1 MASGAAQGKGDAHMA
16 SMESTQGL
24 LFTILTLLAAAVLAV
39 PLFHRLG
46 IGPVLGYLVA
56 GVVVGPHALRIIS
69 EIEDVRKLG
78 DFGVVFLL
86 FAIGLELK
94 LSRLAVLR
102 RLLFGLGSAQVMVTA
117 LVLAAIG
124 WAGGLPLAT
133 AVVVGASLAF
143 SSTAAV
149 LQMLMERG
157 ELAGRAGR
165 AAFAVLLMQD
175 LAVAPLL
182 VLLTVLSDA
191 GESPPN
197 ALALAALRAAVAGGL
212 IIAAG
217 RFLVRPFLR
226 LVASAHS
233 PEAFTGAAVLVA
245 LGTGWVTEAAGLSM
259 ALGAFLAG
267 LLLAETEFRHQVEA
281 DIQPFRGFL
290 LGLFF
295 MTVGMSLDLP
305 LLAAHWRQVLLLVV
319 VLMAVK
325 ASLLAGLARAFRLE
339 ADVAAQMALLLAQGG
354 EFAFVVFGQATRG
367 GLLEHET
374 ARLLTLVVTA
384 SMMLTPGLAVLASA
398 VGHRLY
404 KPQGDLG
411 HMDNLPKLSG
421 HVILAGYGRVGQT
434 VGRLLT
440 EGGLPVVALDMH
452 ADRVVAARAQ
462 GLPVYFADASKAEV
476 YRAAGAERA
485 VAVVLTMDR
494 PGVAERAMTMLR
506 RSFPDLPVYARA
518 RDHAHGGALKRAGAT
533 MAVPETVE
541 ASLQLGATVL
551 RSIGTTSDVLD
562 ELLAAARHN
571 DYAGLG
577 ALFDADRPTRSPT
590 QEPQPERSGGGE

>member
-1 MASGAAQGKGDAHMA
+1 
-16 SMESTQGL
+16 MESTQGL
-24 LFTILTLLAAAVLAV
+24 LFNILALLAAAVLAV

-56 GVVVGPHALRIIS
+56 GVVVGPHVLRLIA

-78 DFGVVFLL
+78 EFGVVFLL

-102 RLLFGLGSAQVMVTA
+102 RLLFGLGSAQVVVTA
-117 LVLAAIG
+117 LALAAIG

-133 AVVVGASLAF
+133 AVVVGAALAF

-191 GESPPN
+191 NESPPH

-212 IIAAG
+212 IIGAG

-226 LVASAHS
+226 LVASSHS
-233 PEAFTGAAVLVA
+233 SEAFTGAAVLVV

-295 MTVGMSLDLP
+295 MTVGMSLDLS
-305 LLAAHWRQVLLLVV
+305 LLAAHWRQVLLLVLL
-319 VLMAVK
+319 LMTVK

-354 EFAFVVFGQATRG
+354 EFAFVVFGQAMRG
-367 GLLEHET
+367 GLLEPET
-374 ARLLTLVVTA
+374 SRLLTLVVTA

-411 HMDNLPKLSG
+411 HLDELAKLSG
-421 HVILAGYGRVGQT
+421 HVIVAGYGRVGQT
-434 VGRLLT
+434 VARLLRD
-440 EGGLPVVALDMH
+440 GGTAVVALDLH
-452 ADRVVAARAQ
+452 ADRVVAARAV
-462 GLPVYFADASKAEV
+462 GLPVFFADASKAEV
-476 YRAAGAERA
+476 FRAAGAERA
-485 VAVVLTMDR
+485 AAVVLTLDR
-494 PGVAERAMTMLR
+494 PGAAERAMAVLR
-506 RSFPDLPVYARA
+506 RSFPTLPVYARA
-518 RDHAHGGALKRAGAT
+518 RDHEHSGALKRAGAT

-551 RSIGTTSDVLD
+551 RSTGMPGDVL
-562 ELLAAARHN
+562 ETLLSAARHD

-577 ALFDADRPTRSPT
+577 SLIDADRPTRSPPR
-590 QEPQPERSGGGE
+590 QPGQAGAGRAREPSGGGE